1 MNLQYEKI
9 KAMMGITH
17 DYSDDILI
25 PLIDTTAS
33 FCKEAGVSESI
44 LESDKAT
51 GLLAIGA
58 KDLYTFG
65 SDARFSAIFGMML
78 TQLSLIDQ
86 GD

>member
-1 MNLQYEKI
+1 MKLQYDKI
-9 KAMMGITH
+9 KALMGITH
-17 DYSDDILI
+17 DFSDDVVI
-25 PLIDTTAS
+25 PLIDATAS
-33 FCKEAGVSESI
+33 FCKEAGVSVSI
-44 LESDKAT
+44 LESEKAT

-58 KDLYTFG
+58 KDLYTMG